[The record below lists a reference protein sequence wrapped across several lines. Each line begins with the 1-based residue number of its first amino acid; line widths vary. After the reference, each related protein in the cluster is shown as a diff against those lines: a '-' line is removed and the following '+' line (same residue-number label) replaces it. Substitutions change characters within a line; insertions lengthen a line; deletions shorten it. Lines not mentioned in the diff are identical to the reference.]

1 MIEHVW
7 NVFFQIKI
15 TSAFVK
21 SFPSDRCFSSFFPSE
36 PTENKKG
43 FNAGMGDWIWIASK
57 TWGFPFLGLR
67 PLGELMWV
75 ACGFAKVWG
84 RFFRWMTVRNP
95 QKTGG
100 FHFRVAWFRDFILK
114 FVQIR
119 KVEKFWTISS
129 RHHRWQ
135 LFLVWVK
142 KKSKLSGFAFKCI
155 LASCM
160 FFHIIH
166 GSWFVILF
174 FSLGV
179 SHSWP
184 SWLPPSKLPHQK

>member
-1 MIEHVW
+1 MIEHFW

-21 SFPSDRCFSSFFPSE
+21 SFPSDRR
-36 PTENKKG
+36 KQL
-43 FNAGMGDWIWIASK
+43 
-57 TWGFPFLGLR
+57 FPFRTNRKQKRLQRRDGRLDLDCKQDVGIPIFR
-67 PLGELMWV
+67 TQTSRGAHVSCMWV
-75 ACGFAKVWG
+75 CQGLGA
-84 RFFRWMTVRNP
+84 FFRWMTVRNP